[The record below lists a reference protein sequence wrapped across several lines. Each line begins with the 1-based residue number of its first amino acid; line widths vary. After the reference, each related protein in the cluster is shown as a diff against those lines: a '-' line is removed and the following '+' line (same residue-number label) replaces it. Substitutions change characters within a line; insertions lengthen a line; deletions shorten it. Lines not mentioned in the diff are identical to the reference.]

1 MRGTRGQAVVACLAG
16 LAAAIVLAVSWPSS
30 AQTENRLL
38 ARVRQEQTAYLA
50 TLQELVAIESGSRDT
65 EGLERAAALV
75 AARLRAIGGEV
86 EIVPAPADMA
96 RLEDTPTQPGK
107 SVVARF
113 RGTGKGRVLLLSHM
127 DTVYVRGSAA
137 KQPFRIEGNRA
148 YGLGISDDKSGV
160 ALAIHAVAVLNAIDA
175 RDYGLVTVLVNGDEE
190 ISSPGSRGLITR
202 LGAEHD
208 AVFSVEGSDVS
219 DSLRLATSGNG
230 AALLRVTGRSAHA
243 GSAPGDGRNALYE
256 LSHQILQMR
265 DLSDPQ
271 TGATLNWTVARAGS
285 ARNIIPAAAEAT
297 ADARVLRVRD
307 WDVLEARLR
316 ERIKKRLIP
325 DTHVSVVLERR
336 RPPLEPTAASR
347 AMAAHAAKVYQS
359 IGRRLRVLD
368 RSEGGGTDAA
378 FAALKTKAPVVEGF
392 GPIGAGAH
400 SDERE
405 SIDLRSVEPRMYLLA
420 RMILD
425 VGARKIAGGGAEK
438 ADRAE

>member
-1 MRGTRGQAVVACLAG
+1 MRGTRGQALVACLAG
-16 LAAAIVLAVSWPSS
+16 LAAAIVLAVSWPSN
-30 AQTENRLL
+30 AQTGNRLL

-50 TLQELVAIESGSRDT
+50 TLRDLVAIESGSRDT
-65 EGLERAAALV
+65 EGLERAAAFV
-75 AARLRAIGGEV
+75 ASRLRAIGGDV

-96 RLEDTPTQPGK
+96 RLEDTPAQPGK

-113 RGTGKGRVLLLSHM
+113 RGTGTGRVLLLSHM
-127 DTVYVRGSAA
+127 DTVYERGSAA
-137 KQPFRIEGNRA
+137 KQPFRVEGDRA

-160 ALAIHAVAVLNAIDA
+160 ALAIHTVAVLNAIDA

-202 LGAEHD
+202 LGGEHD

-230 AALLRVTGRSAHA
+230 AALLKVRGRSAHA

-271 TGATLNWTVARAGS
+271 TGATLNWTVARAGA
-285 ARNIIPAAAEAT
+285 ARNIIPALAEAT

-307 WDVLEARLR
+307 WDVLEARLE

-325 DTHVSVVLERR
+325 DTQVSVVLERR

-359 IGRRLRVLD
+359 IGRRLRVQD

-425 VGARKIAGGGAEK
+425 VGAGRVG
-438 ADRAE
+438 RP

>member
-1 MRGTRGQAVVACLAG
+1 MRGTPGQAVVACLAS

-30 AQTENRLL
+30 AQTEDRLR
-38 ARVRQEQTAYLA
+38 ARVRQEQGAYLA
-50 TLQELVAIESGSRDT
+50 TLKDLVAIESGSRDL
-65 EGLERAAALV
+65 EGLERAAAFV

-96 RLEDTPTQPGK
+96 RLEDTPAQPGK

-127 DTVYVRGSAA
+127 DTVYERGSAA
-137 KQPFRIEGNRA
+137 KQPFRIEGDRA
-148 YGLGISDDKSGV
+148 YGLGISDDKGGV

-190 ISSPGSRGLITR
+190 ISSPGSRSLITR

-230 AALLRVTGRSAHA
+230 AALLRVKGRSAHA

-256 LSHQILQMR
+256 LSHQILQLR

-271 TGATLNWTVARAGS
+271 TGATLNWTVARAG
-285 ARNIIPAAAEAT
+285 AVRNIIPAAAEAT

-307 WDVLEARLR
+307 WDVLEARLK

-325 DTHVSVVLERR
+325 DTQVSVVLERR
-336 RPPLEPTAASR
+336 RPPLEPTATSR

-425 VGARKIAGGGAEK
+425 VGAGRLARPGAEK
-438 ADRAE
+438 AE